1 MMDKENIKKTFVLD
15 TTVLI
20 DIPDLIYQVGGIGD
34 EVVIPVAV
42 IKEID
47 GLKKN
52 PNEMLARAARAGGK
66 RDGSV

>member
-20 DIPDLIYQVGGIGD
+20 DVPDFIYQVGGIGD
-34 EVVIPVAV
+34 EVVIPISV

-47 GLKKN
+47 GLKMN
-52 PNEMLARAARAGGK
+52 PNEILAMAARAGGK